1 MPLQPKIKLIIYV
14 LIITWNNQSVSLTDT
29 CYKEET
35 KFASDYLNWP
45 LRSIFS
51 DCLSHK
57 KKHCFQCHYEKMCD
71 GRQSNNCDT
80 MSIIE
85 YERLVA
91 SETKH
96 LETKCA
102 TAINA
107 AIDAAINAIENKRS
121 ELLEKIKSD
130 PRQSA
135 IQRINLDLDIRSKNQ
150 DIRSRIKISDP
161 GSTSM
166 YLLKDIKTRAS

>member
-1 MPLQPKIKLIIYV
+1 
-14 LIITWNNQSVSLTDT
+14 
-29 CYKEET
+29 
-35 KFASDYLNWP
+35 
-45 LRSIFS
+45 
-51 DCLSHK
+51 
-57 KKHCFQCHYEKMCD
+57 MCD

-102 TAINA
+102 TATE
-107 AIDAAINAIENKRS
+107 AAINTIENKRS
-121 ELLEKIKSD
+121 ELLAKIKSD

-135 IQRINLDLDIRSKNQ
+135 IQRINLDVE
-150 DIRSRIKISDP
+150 IKISDP

-166 YLLKDIKTRAS
+166 YLLKDIKTRSS

>member
-1 MPLQPKIKLIIYV
+1 M
-14 LIITWNNQSVSLTDT
+14 
-29 CYKEET
+29 
-35 KFASDYLNWP
+35 
-45 LRSIFS
+45 R
-51 DCLSHK
+51 
-57 KKHCFQCHYEKMCD
+57 
-71 GRQSNNCDT
+71 
-80 MSIIE
+80 IIE

-107 AIDAAINAIENKRS
+107 AINTIENKRL
-121 ELLEKIKSD
+121 ELLAKIKSD

-135 IQRINLDLDIRSKNQ
+135 IQRLKFRLK
-150 DIRSRIKISDP
+150 IKISDP
-161 GSTSM
+161 GSTSI

>member
-1 MPLQPKIKLIIYV
+1 
-14 LIITWNNQSVSLTDT
+14 
-29 CYKEET
+29 
-35 KFASDYLNWP
+35 
-45 LRSIFS
+45 
-51 DCLSHK
+51 
-57 KKHCFQCHYEKMCD
+57 MCD